1 MKLVNTLFGQNAK
14 SFMLNLLVK
23 FNLEQAAKAQRGSR
37 GTALL
42 FFNLGARWGGWSTSR
57 PGRFT
62 LGKENLYPLYRRL
75 GGPQERSGR
84 VRKISP
90 PTGFDPRTVQ
100 PVVSRY
106 TDCAYQAPYL
116 QARNRNGTKGFG
128 GHRLALTM
136 LFLLISVHLHVRSC
150 VSCADYARLAVV
162 KYEYGTMME

>member
-62 LGKENLYPLYRRL
+62 PGKDPVSIVQETGWAPGPVWTGVENLAPTGIRSPDHPAHSESLYRLRFP
-75 GGPQERSGR
+75 GPR
-84 VRKISP
+84 
-90 PTGFDPRTVQ
+90 
-100 PVVSRY
+100 
-106 TDCAYQAPYL
+106 
-116 QARNRNGTKGFG
+116 
-128 GHRLALTM
+128 
-136 LFLLISVHLHVRSC
+136 
-150 VSCADYARLAVV
+150 
-162 KYEYGTMME
+162 